1 MTTGITISF
10 GPATARSR
18 HITNRMPRRARAGD
32 GLAAALKRVVKSVE
46 TTLGAVITEA
56 EGQDL
61 FDVVEA
67 VRLDFVPSREGSG
80 TNPASHQHPPDA
92 VLREL
97 PLRRRGGREHRGGL
111 QHPHVKVKWDRHSYA

>member
-1 MTTGITISF
+1 
-10 GPATARSR
+10 
-18 HITNRMPRRARAGD
+18 MPRRARAGD

-67 VRLDFVPSREGSG
+67 VRLDFVPSREDSG
-80 TNPASHQHPPDA
+80 PNPASHQPPPDA
-92 VLREL
+92 RGQVG
-97 PLRRRGGREHRGGL
+97 RRGVGRCWGHRSRRCSGGPTASL
-111 QHPHVKVKWDRHSYA
+111 ERRAL

>member
-61 FDVVEA
+61 FDVTIF
-67 VRLDFVPSREGSG
+67 DQ
-80 TNPASHQHPPDA
+80 N
-92 VLREL
+92 
-97 PLRRRGGREHRGGL
+97 GGL
-111 QHPHVKVKWDRHSYA
+111 ARFNYSMDV